1 MHNIERFGYGN
12 GAFLTIALLLTFC
25 IASASLYSQG
35 RLRVFV
41 SDSSSWEMTGGFG
54 GSHDGMGGVYKGGA
68 RPQTAEI
75 IKTFGERCP
84 TVTITSARERAD
96 FVVLLDHEGG
106 KNLILRDNKVVIYN
120 KEADV
125 IYSSSTRSLGNAVKD
140 ACSAIMR
147 PPAGNP

>member
-1 MHNIERFGYGN
+1 MHILSRLDHGHGVVVMI
-12 GAFLTIALLLTFC
+12 AILLTICF
-25 IASASLYSQG
+25 ASASLYSQG
-35 RLRVFV
+35 KLRVFV

-84 TVTITSARERAD
+84 TVTITSAREKAD

-125 IYSSSTRSLGNAVKD
+125 IYSGSTRSLGNAVKD

-147 PPAGNP
+147 PSGGNP